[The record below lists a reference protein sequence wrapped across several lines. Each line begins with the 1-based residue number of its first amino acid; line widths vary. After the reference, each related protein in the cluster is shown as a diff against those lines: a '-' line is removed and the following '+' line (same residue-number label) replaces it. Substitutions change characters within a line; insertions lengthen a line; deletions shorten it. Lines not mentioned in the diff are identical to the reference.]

1 MQGGLDMDTQLTRL
15 TTIRIPR
22 IRHLSLRF
30 GNPVHSARIGRGQRV
45 HYFEPGARFGL
56 LRWHGNEYGTTH
68 CEFSILRTVVGRT
81 IADTVPGITPQAEIL
96 LAVSSV
102 ATVRRVLAI
111 VRDIKAQG
119 IPASEVNPD
128 YWRSVHQRLIDHA
141 VVPEYRAATH
151 AAYLE
156 RLRCAR

>member
-1 MQGGLDMDTQLTRL
+1 MDTLLTRV

-30 GNPVHSARIGRGQRV
+30 GNPVHSARTGRGQRV
-45 HYFEPGARFGL
+45 HYFEPGAVFGL
-56 LRWHGNEYGTTH
+56 LRWHGNEFGTTH
-68 CEFSILRTVVGRT
+68 CGFSILRAVVGRT
-81 IADTVPGITPQAEIL
+81 VAATVPGVTPGAEVL

-102 ATVRRVLAI
+102 ATVRRVLAL

-119 IPASEVNPD
+119 IPASEVSPD
-128 YWRSVHQRLIDHA
+128 YWRSVSQRLIAHVA
-141 VVPEYRAATH
+141 VPEYRAAAH

-156 RLRCAR
+156 RR

>member
-1 MQGGLDMDTQLTRL
+1 MDTQLTRV

-22 IRHLSLRF
+22 IRYLSLRF

-45 HYFEPGARFGL
+45 HYFEPGAVFGL
-56 LRWHGNEYGTTH
+56 LRWHGNEFGTTH
-68 CEFSILRTVVGRT
+68 CEFSILRAVVGRT
-81 IADTVPGITPQAEIL
+81 IAATVPGVTPKAEIL

-102 ATVRRVLAI
+102 STVRRVLALD
-111 VRDIKAQG
+111 RDIKARG
-119 IPASEVNPD
+119 IPASEVSPD
-128 YWRSVHQRLIDHA
+128 YWRAVQQRLIAHA

-156 RLRCAR
+156 RPRCAR

>member
-1 MQGGLDMDTQLTRL
+1 MNTLLTRV

-30 GNPVHSARIGRGQRV
+30 GNPVHSARTGRGQRV
-45 HYFEPGARFGL
+45 HYFEPGAIFGL

-68 CEFSILRTVVGRT
+68 CEFSILRAVEGR
-81 IADTVPGITPQAEIL
+81 AVASTVPGVTPGVEIL

-102 ATVRRVLAI
+102 ANVRRVLAL

-119 IPASEVNPD
+119 IPASEVSPD
-128 YWRSVHQRLIDHA
+128 YWRTVHQRLIAHVA
-141 VVPEYRAATH
+141 LPEYRATTH

>member
-1 MQGGLDMDTQLTRL
+1 MDTQLTRV

-30 GNPVHSARIGRGQRV
+30 GNPVHSARTGRGQRV
-45 HYFEPGARFGL
+45 HYFEPGAIFGL

-68 CEFSILRTVVGRT
+68 CEFSILRAVEGRT
-81 IADTVPGITPQAEIL
+81 VASTVPGVTRAVEIL

-102 ATVRRVLAI
+102 ANVRRVLAL

-119 IPASEVNPD
+119 ILASEVSPD
-128 YWRSVHQRLIDHA
+128 YWRTVHQRLIAHVSLPA
-141 VVPEYRAATH
+141 YRAATH

-156 RLRCAR
+156 